1 MAELICVYIWLFF
14 LFIWGGGLGDCLKVY
29 KYKSSSLRTSGLM
42 TLEPTAVYSLP
53 SVKQTVKFAVK
64 IGEQLKVQKNIYIYK
79 FNRLLLKCLQ
89 ATVLQEWTVTC
100 LKHWACGYVWKL
112 LLNLIFKETVYSN
125 KVEYFIILSRIFF
138 FPFALQHCYFCYVPQ
153 NIFPAY
159 ECSVSFFFYFFT
171 QCRDICCVL
180 RDFCKSIFPCTRR
193 SKNKQWYFHKDKR
206 LNLQTFQHVILES
219 TSDINFF
226 KCF

>member
-64 IGEQLKVQKNIYIYK
+64 IGEQLKVQKKIYLYK
-79 FNRLLLKCLQ
+79 FSRLLLKCLQ

-138 FPFALQHCYFCYVPQ
+138 FPFAFATLLFLLRSTKYFPCLWV
-153 NIFPAY
+153 FR
-159 ECSVSFFFYFFT
+159 FFFLLFLYAVQRHLLRFT
-171 QCRDICCVL
+171 G
-180 RDFCKSIFPCTRR
+180 F
-193 SKNKQWYFHKDKR
+193 
-206 LNLQTFQHVILES
+206 LQVHFSMH
-219 TSDINFF
+219 
-226 KCF
+226 